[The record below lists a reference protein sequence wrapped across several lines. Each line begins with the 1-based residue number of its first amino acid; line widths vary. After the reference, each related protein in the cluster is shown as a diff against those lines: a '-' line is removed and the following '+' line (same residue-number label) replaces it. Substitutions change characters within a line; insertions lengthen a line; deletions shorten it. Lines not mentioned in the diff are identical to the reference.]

1 MANAK
6 SLDVRAVYSARS
18 SAAKSS
24 LKAVAPLMPTTI
36 TSTDERY
43 NSHVKL
49 PTTRKAEYITRG
61 FSLATQLFRN
71 FIEILRPT

>member
-6 SLDVRAVYSARS
+6 TLDVSAVYSARS

-24 LKAVAPLMPTTI
+24 FKAVAPLMLTTI
-36 TSTDERY
+36 TSTDEKF

-49 PTTRKAEYITRG
+49 PTTRKASVLSVREYI
-61 FSLATQLFRN
+61 S
-71 FIEILRPT
+71 